1 MGPTG
6 RVTDIGPPAI
16 AGNAPPQ
23 LTGPQG
29 QLPGPEVSPMEQALQ
44 KALAPPGPPSMGGP
58 TVSPDLGNVMPVDP
72 MNVIGS
78 GKQLPPGVTDLDAAR
93 AGAGDLGRTDGPM
106 RNMPLPL
113 KSTTPRGDL
122 TSDLANL
129 ARRFRK

>member
-1 MGPTG
+1 MDVDPNMISRDPTLQLGGPQ
-6 RVTDIGPPAI
+6 PAI
-16 AGNAPPQ
+16 AGPQ
-23 LTGPQG
+23 
-29 QLPGPEVSPMEQALQ
+29 VSPMEQALQ